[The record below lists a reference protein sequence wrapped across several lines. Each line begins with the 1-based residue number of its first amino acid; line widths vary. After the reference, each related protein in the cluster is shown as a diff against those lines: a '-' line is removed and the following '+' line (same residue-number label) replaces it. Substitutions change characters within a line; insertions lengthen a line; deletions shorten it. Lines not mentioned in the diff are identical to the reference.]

1 MGLFIVLSIL
11 PFFPFFLVY
20 WGMYAWKKDKR
31 TALRMA
37 MDVTTFFLVF
47 SVSALFN
54 LTFESN
60 FGFYLTL
67 LLILLALGFIGSAQ
81 NRLKGKVDG
90 GRMFRAVWRMAFIIM
105 SFGYVLFTLFGLIRY
120 FMQQM

>member
-20 WGMYAWKKDKR
+20 WGMYVWKKDKR
-31 TALRMA
+31 NAMRMA

-54 LTFESN
+54 LTFDSS

-67 LLILLALGFIGSAQ
+67 LLILLALGFIGGAQ

-105 SFGYVLFTLFGLIRY
+105 SFGYILFTLFGLFRY
-120 FMQQM
+120 LMKQM

>member
-11 PFFPFFLVY
+11 PFFRSFLFIGECTY
-20 WGMYAWKKDKR
+20 GKR
-31 TALRMA
+31 QTERHA
-37 MDVTTFFLVF
+37 DGNGCNHFFLVF

-54 LTFESN
+54 LTFDSN

-67 LLILLALGFIGSAQ
+67 LLILLALGFIGGAQ

-90 GRMFRAVWRMAFIIM
+90 GECSGPYGAWP
-105 SFGYVLFTLFGLIRY
+105 SSL
-120 FMQQM
+120 